1 MGLSF
6 ASPLFYLGFI
16 MAIRIENDK
25 ENDSIRQSIK
35 LLIEEYTLNLEAG
48 NRSQK
53 TISWYLDILDNFF
66 FKYLP
71 SQEIIKPIDKLGRE
85 EVRSYIKHLQSSN
98 RWPNRVHQD
107 REYGKLSLFT
117 IQGKIRA
124 LKAFWGWLFKEE
136 HIDSNPLA
144 GLPLPKVPKNMIV
157 ILEKERIIQLLK
169 AIDQYTPLG
178 ARNYMILLLLIDTGL
193 RISELTRIQM
203 TDITLTQ
210 GYIKVIGKGQKERP
224 VPFSTLTKKELIRY
238 IKLYRPSLCGIDSAY
253 LFPVKDGEHISV
265 NSMQQAIR
273 RLAQKAG
280 MQDVKCHPHIFRHTF
295 ATMFSV
301 KGGSPEILQ
310 LIMGHE
316 SFQTTQ
322 KYLHPQPQDL
332 RKQHIKYS
340 PLADLLE

>member
-1 MGLSF
+1 MD
-6 ASPLFYLGFI
+6 
-16 MAIRIENDK
+16 IRKGNDK

-35 LLIEEYTLNLEAG
+35 LLIEEYKLNLEAG

-71 SQEIIKPIDKLGRE
+71 LERIIRPIDKLGRE
-85 EVRSYIKHLQSSN
+85 EVRSYIKHLQGSN

-107 REYGKLSLFT
+107 KDFGKLSPFT

-136 HIDSNPLA
+136 HIGSNLLA
-144 GLPLPKVPKNMIV
+144 GLSLPKVPKNMIT
-157 ILEKERIIQLLK
+157 ILEKEQIIQLLK
-169 AIDQYTPLG
+169 SIDKHTPLG
-178 ARNYMILLLLIDTGL
+178 GRNYMVLLLLIDTGL
-193 RISELTRIQM
+193 RISELTCIKM
-203 TDITLTQ
+203 ADVNLTK
-210 GYIKVIGKGQKERP
+210 GILRVVGKGEKERP

-265 NSMQQAIR
+265 NGMQQAIR